1 MLETQPIYGSTENR
15 MGLTGVKILQE
26 VQMKRFI
33 LPLMLTFLF
42 GIFFP
47 VASFAEGNRS
57 ITILY
62 TGSVKGNVDPCA
74 A

>member
-1 MLETQPIYGSTENR
+1 
-15 MGLTGVKILQE
+15 
-26 VQMKRFI
+26 MKRFI
-33 LPLMLTFLF
+33 RPLLLFFLL
-42 GIFFP
+42 GIFSP

-62 TGSVKGNVDPCA
+62 TGAVGGNIDPCA